1 ITDKRVSRRHAI
13 LEIVD
18 GQLRIKPLLIRG
30 DYFQG
35 ASSQQFLG
43 IVREEIHTNPCFYQ
57 SSEKSQLLPLKTNL
71 WHRLYPGDS
80 FSLLVD
86 KYIFRVFSTHS
97 ETEVERTLSFLNFIK
112 KYQNAYFFEK
122 SKNSQMLDEDSI
134 LNETPKSS
142 SINLPDETTCAPQLE
157 RSTEIAKTQT
167 ITAKSMSFLG
177 ECRDF
182 SKQQSNPAQRKRI
195 LPAWMLTEGLSD
207 QNLSAPVISG
217 GNIVIQG
224 SEKEAI
230 CEDKTQVNITQQ
242 GKKRLIS
249 SGSSESIS
257 AEQDTGK
264 KCKNADQEESFISSK
279 EMPQSFSAITLSN
292 TEVNN
297 MKTNTQRNKIPV
309 EELDKVSERKIITK
323 GTPNKDEAMSCSESC
338 PSAQSKSFHDEA
350 QGSHSE
356 SSSDPSN
363 PETLREKA
371 TDSVPRASE
380 ENKVKR
386 TSCMYGANCY
396 RKNPVHFQHF
406 SHPGDSDYGGVQVMC
421 QDEADDRPECPYG
434 TSCYSQV
441 AKWYFGVKKNKLPL
455 LRGLTKNPQHKI
467 EYRHSALPANV
478 FYNHCPTLLC
488 IIYIMQRPSQ
498 HTVFLPTE
506 GENEMHT
513 IQAVPMCILCATA
526 MFPVIIFVLQK
537 KLTKAYTKVQTLKF
551 LTYTFAVHHRH
562 CRLPF
567 RRFPVRS
574 ISGEHDDTVGQ
585 PNEYDLNDSFLDDEE
600 EEFEPTDE
608 DSDWEP
614 ENEDQEKEDMEE
626 LLKEAKKFMKRKN
639 YDFSIDSLQMEH

>member
-1 ITDKRVSRRHAI
+1 MSGGFELQPQDGGPRVALAPGETVIGRGPLLGITDKRVSRRHAI

-18 GQLRIKPLLIRG
+18 GQLRIKP
-30 DYFQG
+30 
-35 ASSQQFLG
+35 
-43 IVREEIHTNPCFYQ
+43 IHTNPCFYQ

-97 ETEVERTLSFLNFIK
+97 ETEVERTLR
-112 KYQNAYFFEK
+112 
-122 SKNSQMLDEDSI
+122 NSQMLDEDSI

-434 TSCYSQV
+434 TSCY
-441 AKWYFGVKKNKLPL
+441 
-455 LRGLTKNPQHKI
+455 RKNPQHKI
-467 EYRHSALPANV
+467 EYRHSAL
-478 FYNHCPTLLC
+478 
-488 IIYIMQRPSQ
+488 
-498 HTVFLPTE
+498 
-506 GENEMHT
+506 
-513 IQAVPMCILCATA
+513 
-526 MFPVIIFVLQK
+526 
-537 KLTKAYTKVQTLKF
+537 
-551 LTYTFAVHHRH
+551 
-562 CRLPF
+562 
-567 RRFPVRS
+567 PVRS

-626 LLKEAKKFMKRKN
+626 LLKEAKKFMKRKK
-639 YDFSIDSLQMEH
+639 